1 MNKLTIVIPCFNEVE
16 SLPTLIKS
24 ISGLNKDI
32 NFLIVENG
40 SRDNSREY
48 LESMKQSVDTNI
60 NFLYLDQNKGYGNG
74 VYQGL
79 KHAKN
84 SEFIGWVH
92 GDLQFDFDKINKI
105 FDKLNNLTQ
114 NKEIIFFKGVRK
126 GRSLLEKFF
135 SNSMGYIASLILKV
149 NMYEINAQPTIFSS
163 DLMKKI
169 NSPPNDFSFD
179 TYVYWAAI
187 KNNYI
192 IQREE
197 FYFPP
202 RQFGFSN
209 WNFGLKSRILF
220 SNQLIRYFLELRKK

>member
-1 MNKLTIVIPCFNEVE
+1 
-16 SLPTLIKS
+16 
-24 ISGLNKDI
+24 
-32 NFLIVENG
+32 
-40 SRDNSREY
+40 
-48 LESMKQSVDTNI
+48 MKQSVDTNI

-79 KHAKN
+79 KHAEN

-105 FDKLNNLTQ
+105 FNKLNNLTQ

-163 DLMKKI
+163 DLMKI

-192 IQREE
+192 IQKR
-197 FYFPP
+197 
-202 RQFGFSN
+202 
-209 WNFGLKSRILF
+209 RILF
-220 SNQLIRYFLELRKK
+220 SQDNLDFQIGILDLNQEFFFQIN